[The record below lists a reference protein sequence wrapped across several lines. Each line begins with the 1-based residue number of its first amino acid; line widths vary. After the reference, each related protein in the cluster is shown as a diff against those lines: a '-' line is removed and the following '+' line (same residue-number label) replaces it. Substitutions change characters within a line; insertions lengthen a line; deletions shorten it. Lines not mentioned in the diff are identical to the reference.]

1 MHVPDDELIGAGTG
15 DFGLFLGFMR
25 GKIDFVDCIYLEPYL
40 GCKRIASDGG
50 GML

>member
-25 GKIDFVDCIYLEPYL
+25 GRLILWIVFF
-40 GCKRIASDGG
+40 
-50 GML
+50 